1 MDEVV
6 LPIIDA
12 TVFMGMH
19 HSEPLL
25 RAKSLGFF
33 NSFSERQVLMSF
45 GQIGICD
52 AIIWKK
58 SRHLQD
64 VYYPFM
70 DVLHTEMDIQR
81 QGYCNEVLRR
91 ACLESDWGHLNV
103 EKKLLAAHVLEHRR
117 PLFTHDQQLLEMTV
131 LQPFLQAFPLWVSGP
146 AFPQSLQT
154 LFEQSGEMLI
164 NQEDF
169 LNVW

>member
-1 MDEVV
+1 MVEAV

-19 HSEPLL
+19 HSDPQL

-33 NSFSERQVLMSF
+33 SSFYQRQVLMSF

-58 SRHLQD
+58 SRQLQD

-91 ACLESDWGHLNV
+91 ACLESDWSHLSV
-103 EKKLLAAHVLEHRR
+103 EKKLLAAQVVEHRQ
-117 PLFTHDQQLLEMTV
+117 PLFTHDEELRELTV
-131 LQPFLQAFPLWVSGP
+131 LGPFLQSFPQWVSGP
-146 AFPQSLQT
+146 AFPEALQN
-154 LFEQSGEMLI
+154 LFEQSREMLI
-164 NQEDF
+164 EQEDF
-169 LNVW
+169 RNVW

>member
-1 MDEVV
+1 MAEVSV
-6 LPIIDA
+6 PVIDA

-19 HSEPLL
+19 HSDPEL

-33 NSFSERQVLMSF
+33 RTFYSRQVLMSF

-70 DVLHTEMDIQR
+70 DVLHTDMNIQR
-81 QGYCNEVLRR
+81 QGYCNRVLKR
-91 ACLESDWGHLNV
+91 ACLEPDWAHLSV
-103 EKKLLAAHVLEHRR
+103 EKRLLAAHVVEHQQ
-117 PLFTHDQQLLEMTV
+117 PFFTHDDSLRELSLLKPFLKTFPSSISQSAFPEKLQRLYEQSMEMTI
-131 LQPFLQAFPLWVSGP
+131 G
-146 AFPQSLQT
+146 
-154 LFEQSGEMLI
+154 
-164 NQEDF
+164 QEDF
-169 LNVW
+169 QHVG

>member
-19 HSEPLL
+19 HRDPQL

-33 NSFSERQVLMSF
+33 SSFYQRQVLMGF

-70 DVLHTEMDIQR
+70 DVLHTDMDIQR
-81 QGYCNEVLRR
+81 RGYCNEVLRR
-91 ACLESDWGHLNV
+91 ASLESDWRHLSV
-103 EKKLLAAHVLEHRR
+103 EKKLLAAQVIEHKQ
-117 PLFTHDQQLLEMTV
+117 PLFTHDEELCELTA
-131 LQPFLQAFPLWVSGP
+131 LQPFLQSFPRPIFGP
-146 AFPQSLQT
+146 AFPETLQS
-154 LFEQSGEMLI
+154 LFEQSQEMLI
-164 NQEDF
+164 EQEDF
-169 LNVW
+169 RHVW